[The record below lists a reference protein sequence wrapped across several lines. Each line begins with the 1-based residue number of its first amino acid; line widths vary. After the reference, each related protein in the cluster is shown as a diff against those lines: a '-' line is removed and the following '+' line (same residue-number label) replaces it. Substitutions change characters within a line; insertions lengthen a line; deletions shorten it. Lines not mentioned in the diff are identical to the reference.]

1 MKLTKTDLFFLSLR
15 MTVLL
20 SLIYYLGLLSGI
32 AVYTVYFSLN
42 ILVMKYLFGLEA
54 VSPVDTLIVHDD
66 DNNVANIISK
76 ES

>member
-32 AVYTVYFSLN
+32 TVYTVYFSLN

-76 ES
+76 AS